1 MAQLALNRFK
11 TQTVNVGIATQT
23 AYTAPAGY
31 TTVVLYVHIV
41 NTVETTSA
49 FTLFHK
55 RSSESTEIIKNRDVP
70 PSDAFSP
77 LDGKLILETNDSITI
92 SGSEDNKLK
101 MIISL
106 LETANA

>member
-1 MAQLALNRFK
+1 MSLK
-11 TQTVNVGIATQT
+11 K
-23 AYTAPAGY
+23 PS
-31 TTVVLYVHIV
+31 
-41 NTVETTSA
+41 E
-49 FTLFHK
+49 LFNQK
-55 RSSESTEIIKNRDVP
+55 PKNKIELSSYDSNSLPENFDVYKSNIKNIEILNDFTDSFGTFKDNIQKV
-70 PSDAFSP
+70 DNLEKVIHSP